1 MALNIKNAEADRLVR
16 ELAAVTHSSYTEV
29 VVTAL
34 REKLAREKGRRR
46 SIGLAEEIVR
56 IQERVAQIPVVDQRS
71 PDELIDYDEQGLPR
85 K

>member
-16 ELAAVTHSSYTEV
+16 EIAAATHSSYTEV

-46 SIGLAEEIVR
+46 SIGLAEEIAR
-56 IQERVAQIPVVDQRS
+56 IQERVAQLPVLDPRS
-71 PDELIDYDEQGLPR
+71 PDQLIGYDERGLLS